1 MEDDE
6 TEQPESSSSPAT
18 EGPPSGDSMND
29 RTLILLVA
37 LAVTI
42 AVGWVTV
49 KDRMMRMSAQGGYE
63 TVVKIVVLAGAD
75 ANGTDERG
83 RTAISHCFSTS

>member
-1 MEDDE
+1 
-6 TEQPESSSSPAT
+6 
-18 EGPPSGDSMND
+18 MND

-49 KDRMMRMSAQGGYE
+49 KDRLMRMSAQSGYE
-63 TVVKIVVLAGAD
+63 TVAK
-75 ANGTDERG
+75 
-83 RTAISHCFSTS
+83 